1 MWYYKGKKY
10 FNVNEWVGIFNR
22 DYAEQNIRV
31 KARDIHQLFHHYGLK
46 PIKTNVNREV
56 SENGTISWYS
66 ESAVNYKRY
75 REDFMQTLYNIVTFG
90 DSRGMESV
98 YQPSVKDNDEED
110 YDTNYENDMEKYSKY
125 LEMTYNENIK
135 KTINKS
141 ICEWVKK
148 NTIPIYNDDDKIELV
163 KDKNVVN
170 GGNFPI
176 KRNGKEYWVSRSM
189 TISLYVFC
197 KNENDEWCILASL
210 RGPKV
215 KFGANKWN
223 VVCGFLDYGYTL
235 EETAV
240 KECYEE
246 TGVKISVDMLR
257 KHGVNSSRVRGDVN
271 ARFSVVLDGDIKNYP
286 TSISN
291 CEEGEVSN
299 AKWIPLSE
307 ISNYNWW
314 NKQGQKVLDVSQNVI
329 NSHNLNT
336 NEDYKTIVS
345 LLQKL
350 VNENSI
356 SEDIYKQIIKLLK
369 KE

>member
-1 MWYYKGKKY
+1 MK
-10 FNVNEWVGIFNR
+10 V
-22 DYAEQNIRV
+22 
-31 KARDIHQLFHHYGLK
+31 
-46 PIKTNVNREV
+46 
-56 SENGTISWYS
+56 
-66 ESAVNYKRY
+66 
-75 REDFMQTLYNIVTFG
+75 LYNIVTFG
-90 DSRGMESV
+90 DARGQESV
-98 YQPSVKDNDEED
+98 YTPTVKDNKEQLTYKND
-110 YDTNYENDMEKYSKY
+110 ENDMEKHSQN
-125 LEMTYNENIK
+125 LEKAYNENIK
-135 KTINKS
+135 KIVNQN
-141 ICEWVKK
+141 ICEWVRK

-246 TGVKISVDMLR
+246 TGVKINVDMLR
-257 KHGVNSSRVRGDVN
+257 HHGVNSSRVRGDVS
-271 ARFSVVLDGDIKNYP
+271 ARFSVVLTDTIKNHP

-291 CEEGEVSN
+291 CEEGEVSD

-307 ISNYNWW
+307 IQNYNWW
-314 NKQGQKVLDVSQNVI
+314 NKQGEKVLIVSQEI
-329 NSHNLNT
+329 IDSYSLST
-336 NEDYKTIVS
+336 NKDYQLIVS
-345 LLQKL
+345 SLQKL
-350 VNENSI
+350 V
-356 SEDIYKQIIKLLK
+356 SEKRMNQDIYKEIMNLLK
-369 KE
+369 NTNI